1 MFSINKIKFSLLKYL
16 YQNKKIVVTEQDFI
30 SIWKSDIFTLEIKN
44 RKAIPKIIWAFWDSK
59 EMPELVKICI
69 NNWKELHPDFEIN
82 ILNNETIHTFL
93 PNFPKLKD
101 FNPVFKSDL
110 LRLSLLK
117 EYGGIY
123 LDASVFLNQ
132 RLDQY
137 ISFYIENN
145 LDLLVFSSE
154 GHPNEKKYPITE
166 NWFIISEKNN
176 LFIEKWL
183 FYVTEVF
190 LSNDFESYFK
200 NNETR
205 KMAYNSVNET
215 KRDYFFSY
223 MASQLVMR
231 EITNTTIGFLDSTKN
246 GFFYNYYF
254 KFNYEKIAKF
264 LLLQTKYSR
273 FPSIIK
279 LIAKNRAPI
288 ENMIKN
294 NCYRKNSMFGKYV
307 KINDNSIYPHI

>member
-16 YQNKKIVVTEQDFI
+16 YQNKKIIVTEQDFI
-30 SIWKSDIFTLEIKN
+30 SLWKSDIFTLEIKN

-294 NCYRKNSMFGKYV
+294 SCYRKNSMFGKYV
-307 KINDNSIYPHI
+307 KNK

>member
-1 MFSINKIKFSLLKYL
+1 MFSTNKIKFSLLKYL
-16 YQNKKIVVTEQDFI
+16 YQNKKIIVTEQDFI

-154 GHPNEKKYPITE
+154 GHPNDKKYPITE

-307 KINDNSIYPHI
+307 KNK

>member
-16 YQNKKIVVTEQDFI
+16 YQNKKIIVTEQDFI

-154 GHPNEKKYPITE
+154 GHPNDKKYPITE

-294 NCYRKNSMFGKYV
+294 SCYRKNSMFGKYV
-307 KINDNSIYPHI
+307 KNK

>member
-16 YQNKKIVVTEQDFI
+16 YQNKKIIVTEQDFI

-154 GHPNEKKYPITE
+154 GHPNDKKYPITE

-200 NNETR
+200 KNETR

-307 KINDNSIYPHI
+307 KNK

>member
-16 YQNKKIVVTEQDFI
+16 YQNKKITVPDHDSI
-30 SIWKSDIFTLEIKN
+30 SIWKSDVFTSEIKN
-44 RKAIPKIIWAFWDSK
+44 RKTVPKIIWAFWDSK

-117 EYGGIY
+117 EYGGVY

-132 RLDQY
+132 RLEQY

-154 GHPNEKKYPITE
+154 GHPNDKKYPITE

-176 LFIEKWL
+176 HFIEKWL

-200 NNETR
+200 DNETR
-205 KMAYNSVNET
+205 KIAYNSVNET

-231 EITNTTIGFLDSTKN
+231 EITNTSIGFLDSKKN
-246 GFFYNYYF
+246 GFYYNYFF
-254 KFNYEKIAKF
+254 KFNYEKIAKY
-264 LLLQTKYSR
+264 LLLETSYNS
-273 FPSIIK
+273 FPSVIK
-279 LIAKNRAPI
+279 MIAKNRAPI

-294 NCYRKNSMFGKYV
+294 NCYKKNSMFGKYL
-307 KINDNSIYPHI
+307 KNK

>member
-16 YQNKKIVVTEQDFI
+16 YQNKKIIVTEQDFI

-154 GHPNEKKYPITE
+154 GHPNDKKYPITE

-176 LFIEKWL
+176 LFIEKRL

-294 NCYRKNSMFGKYV
+294 SCYRKNSMFGKYV
-307 KINDNSIYPHI
+307 KNK

>member
-30 SIWKSDIFTLEIKN
+30 SIWKSEIFTLEIKN

-82 ILNNETIHTFL
+82 ILNNETIQAFL

-264 LLLQTKYSR
+264 LLLQTKFSR

-279 LIAKNRAPI
+279 LIAKNRIPI
-288 ENMIKN
+288 EKMIKN
-294 NCYRKNSMFGKYV
+294 KCYRKNSLFGKY
-307 KINDNSIYPHI
+307 INN

>member
-154 GHPNEKKYPITE
+154 GHPNDKKYPITE

-200 NNETR
+200 KNETR

-254 KFNYEKIAKF
+254 KFNYEKIAKY
-264 LLLQTKYSR
+264 LLLETSYNS
-273 FPSIIK
+273 FPSVIK
-279 LIAKNRAPI
+279 MIAKNRAPI

-294 NCYRKNSMFGKYV
+294 NCYKKNSMFGKYL
-307 KINDNSIYPHI
+307 KNK

>member
-154 GHPNEKKYPITE
+154 GHPNDKKYPITE

-307 KINDNSIYPHI
+307 KNK

>member
-16 YQNKKIVVTEQDFI
+16 YQNKKIIVTEQDFI

-154 GHPNEKKYPITE
+154 GHPNDKKYPITE

-307 KINDNSIYPHI
+307 KNK

>member
-16 YQNKKIVVTEQDFI
+16 YQNKKIIVTEQDFI

-154 GHPNEKKYPITE
+154 GHPNDKKYPITE
-166 NWFIISEKNN
+166 SWFIISEKTN

-307 KINDNSIYPHI
+307 KNK

>member
-16 YQNKKIVVTEQDFI
+16 YQNKKIIVTEQDFI

-82 ILNNETIHTFL
+82 ILNNETIQAFL

>member
-16 YQNKKIVVTEQDFI
+16 YQNKKIIVTEQDFI

-200 NNETR
+200 KNETR

-264 LLLQTKYSR
+264 LLLQTKFSR

-279 LIAKNRAPI
+279 LIAKNRTPI
-288 ENMIKN
+288 EEMIKN
-294 NCYRKNSMFGKYV
+294 KCYRKNSLFGKY
-307 KINDNSIYPHI
+307 INN

>member
-264 LLLQTKYSR
+264 LLLQTKFSR

>member
-1 MFSINKIKFSLLKYL
+1 MFSTNKIKFSLLKYL
-16 YQNKKIVVTEQDFI
+16 YQNKKIIVTEQDFI

-154 GHPNEKKYPITE
+154 GHPNDKKYPITE

-200 NNETR
+200 KNETR

-307 KINDNSIYPHI
+307 KNK

>member
-16 YQNKKIVVTEQDFI
+16 YQNKKIIVTEQDFI

-59 EMPELVKICI
+59 EMPEVVKICI

-154 GHPNEKKYPITE
+154 GHPNDKKYPITE
-166 NWFIISEKNN
+166 SWFIISEKTN

-183 FYVTEVF
+183 FYLTEVF

-200 NNETR
+200 DNKTR
-205 KMAYNSVNET
+205 KIAYNSVNET
-215 KRDYFFSY
+215 KRDYFYIY
-223 MASQLVMR
+223 MASQLAMR
-231 EITNTTIGFLDSTKN
+231 EITNTKIGFLDSTKN

-279 LIAKNRAPI
+279 LIAKNRIPI

-307 KINDNSIYPHI
+307 KNK

>member
-16 YQNKKIVVTEQDFI
+16 YQNKKIIVTEQDFI

-200 NNETR
+200 KNETR

-307 KINDNSIYPHI
+307 KNK

>member
-16 YQNKKIVVTEQDFI
+16 YQNKKIIVTEQDFI

-132 RLDQY
+132 RLDQH

-154 GHPNEKKYPITE
+154 GHPNDKKYPITE

-307 KINDNSIYPHI
+307 KNK

>member
-16 YQNKKIVVTEQDFI
+16 YQNKKIIVTEQDFI

-154 GHPNEKKYPITE
+154 GHPNDKKYPITE

>member
-16 YQNKKIVVTEQDFI
+16 YQNKKIIVTEQDFI

-82 ILNNETIHTFL
+82 ILNNETIHAFL

-200 NNETR
+200 KNETR

-264 LLLQTKYSR
+264 LLLQTKFSR

-307 KINDNSIYPHI
+307 KNK

>member
-16 YQNKKIVVTEQDFI
+16 YQNKKIIVTEQDFI

-154 GHPNEKKYPITE
+154 GHPNDKKYPITE

-183 FYVTEVF
+183 FYLTEVF

-200 NNETR
+200 DNKTR
-205 KMAYNSVNET
+205 KIAYNSVNET
-215 KRDYFFSY
+215 KRDYFYIY
-223 MASQLVMR
+223 MASQLAMR
-231 EITNTTIGFLDSTKN
+231 EITNTKIGFLDSTKN

-307 KINDNSIYPHI
+307 KNK

>member
-16 YQNKKIVVTEQDFI
+16 YQNKKIIVTEQDFI

-294 NCYRKNSMFGKYV
+294 SCYRKNSMFGKYV
-307 KINDNSIYPHI
+307 KNK

>member
-16 YQNKKIVVTEQDFI
+16 YQNKKIIVTEQDFI

-154 GHPNEKKYPITE
+154 GHPNDKKYPITE

-231 EITNTTIGFLDSTKN
+231 EITNTALGFLDSTKN

-264 LLLQTKYSR
+264 LLLQTKFSR

-279 LIAKNRAPI
+279 LIAKNRTPI
-288 ENMIKN
+288 EEMIKN
-294 NCYRKNSMFGKYV
+294 KCYRKNSLFGKY
-307 KINDNSIYPHI
+307 INN

>member
-16 YQNKKIVVTEQDFI
+16 YQNKKIIVTEQDFI

-59 EMPELVKICI
+59 EMPEVVKICI

-82 ILNNETIHTFL
+82 ILNSETIHTFL
-93 PNFPKLKD
+93 PNFPRLKKN
-101 FNPVFKSDL
+101 FNPVFTCDL

-154 GHPNEKKYPITE
+154 GHPNDKKYPITE
-166 NWFIISEKNN
+166 SWFIISEKTN

-183 FYVTEVF
+183 FYLTEVF

-200 NNETR
+200 DNKTR
-205 KMAYNSVNET
+205 KIAYNSVNET
-215 KRDYFFSY
+215 KRDYFYIY
-223 MASQLVMR
+223 MASQLAMR
-231 EITNTTIGFLDSTKN
+231 EITNTKIGFLDSKKN

-264 LLLQTKYSR
+264 LLLQTKYTG

-307 KINDNSIYPHI
+307 KNK

>member
-16 YQNKKIVVTEQDFI
+16 YQNKKIIVTEQDFI

-154 GHPNEKKYPITE
+154 GHPNDKKYPITE

-264 LLLQTKYSR
+264 LLLQTKFSR

-279 LIAKNRAPI
+279 LIAKNRTPI
-288 ENMIKN
+288 EEMIKN
-294 NCYRKNSMFGKYV
+294 KCYRKNSLFGKY
-307 KINDNSIYPHI
+307 INN

>member
-16 YQNKKIVVTEQDFI
+16 YQNKKIIVTEQDFI

-154 GHPNEKKYPITE
+154 GHPNDKKYPITE

-264 LLLQTKYSR
+264 LLLQTKFSR

-307 KINDNSIYPHI
+307 KNK

>member
-16 YQNKKIVVTEQDFI
+16 YQNKKIIVTEQDFI

-59 EMPELVKICI
+59 EMPEVVKICI

-132 RLDQY
+132 RLDQH

-154 GHPNEKKYPITE
+154 GHPNDKKYPITE

-307 KINDNSIYPHI
+307 KNK

>member
-16 YQNKKIVVTEQDFI
+16 YQNKKIIVTEQDFI

-59 EMPELVKICI
+59 EMPEVVKICI

-154 GHPNEKKYPITE
+154 GHPNDKKYPITE
-166 NWFIISEKNN
+166 SWFIISEKTN

-183 FYVTEVF
+183 FYLTEVF

-307 KINDNSIYPHI
+307 KNK

>member
-16 YQNKKIVVTEQDFI
+16 YQNKKIIVTEQDFI

-44 RKAIPKIIWAFWDSK
+44 RKAIPKIIWAFCDSK
-59 EMPELVKICI
+59 EMPEVVKICI

-154 GHPNEKKYPITE
+154 GHPNDKKYPITE
-166 NWFIISEKNN
+166 SWFIISEKTN

-183 FYVTEVF
+183 FYLTEVF

-200 NNETR
+200 DNKTR
-205 KMAYNSVNET
+205 KIAYNSVNET
-215 KRDYFFSY
+215 KRDYFYIY
-223 MASQLVMR
+223 MASQLAMR
-231 EITNTTIGFLDSTKN
+231 EITNTKIGFLDSTKN

-307 KINDNSIYPHI
+307 KNK

>member
-16 YQNKKIVVTEQDFI
+16 YQNKKIIVTEQDFI

-59 EMPELVKICI
+59 EMPEVVKICI

-154 GHPNEKKYPITE
+154 GHPNDKKYPITE

-183 FYVTEVF
+183 FYLTEVF

-200 NNETR
+200 DNKTR
-205 KMAYNSVNET
+205 KIAYNSVNET
-215 KRDYFFSY
+215 KRDYFYIY
-223 MASQLVMR
+223 MASQLAMR
-231 EITNTTIGFLDSTKN
+231 EITNTKIGFLDSTKN

-307 KINDNSIYPHI
+307 KNK

>member
-16 YQNKKIVVTEQDFI
+16 YQNKKIIVTEQDFI

-44 RKAIPKIIWAFWDSK
+44 RKAIPKIIWSFWDSK
-59 EMPELVKICI
+59 EMPEVVKICI

-154 GHPNEKKYPITE
+154 GHPNDKKYPITE

-205 KMAYNSVNET
+205 KLAYNSVNET

-294 NCYRKNSMFGKYV
+294 SCYRKNSMFGKYV
-307 KINDNSIYPHI
+307 KNK

>member
-16 YQNKKIVVTEQDFI
+16 YQNKKIIVTEQDFI

-59 EMPELVKICI
+59 EMPEVVKICI

-154 GHPNEKKYPITE
+154 GHPNDKKYPITE
-166 NWFIISEKNN
+166 SWFIISEKTN

-183 FYVTEVF
+183 FYLTEVF

-200 NNETR
+200 DNKTR
-205 KMAYNSVNET
+205 KIAYNSVNET
-215 KRDYFFSY
+215 KRDYFYIY
-223 MASQLVMR
+223 MASQLAMR
-231 EITNTTIGFLDSTKN
+231 EITNTKIGFLDSTKN

-307 KINDNSIYPHI
+307 KNK

>member
-16 YQNKKIVVTEQDFI
+16 YQNKKIIVTEQDFI

-154 GHPNEKKYPITE
+154 GHPNDKKYPITE
-166 NWFIISEKNN
+166 SWFIISEKTN

-183 FYVTEVF
+183 FYLTEVF

-200 NNETR
+200 DNKTR
-205 KMAYNSVNET
+205 KIAYNSVNET
-215 KRDYFFSY
+215 KRDYFYIY
-223 MASQLVMR
+223 MASQLAMR
-231 EITNTTIGFLDSTKN
+231 EITNTKIGFLDSTKN

-307 KINDNSIYPHI
+307 KNK

>member
-16 YQNKKIVVTEQDFI
+16 YQNKKIIVTEQDFI

-44 RKAIPKIIWAFWDSK
+44 RKAIPKIIWSFWDSK
-59 EMPELVKICI
+59 EMPEVVKICI

-154 GHPNEKKYPITE
+154 GHPNDKKYPITE

-307 KINDNSIYPHI
+307 KNK

>member
-1 MFSINKIKFSLLKYL
+1 MFSTNKIKFSLLKYL
-16 YQNKKIVVTEQDFI
+16 YQNKKIIVTEQDFI

-44 RKAIPKIIWAFWDSK
+44 RKAIPKIIWSFWDSK
-59 EMPELVKICI
+59 EMPEVVKICI

-154 GHPNEKKYPITE
+154 GHPNDKKYPITE

-231 EITNTTIGFLDSTKN
+231 EITNTKIGFLDSTKN

-294 NCYRKNSMFGKYV
+294 SCYRKNSMFGKYV
-307 KINDNSIYPHI
+307 KNK

>member
-30 SIWKSDIFTLEIKN
+30 SIWKSEIFTLEIKN

-176 LFIEKWL
+176 FFIEKWL

-231 EITNTTIGFLDSTKN
+231 EITNTAIGFLDSTKN

-307 KINDNSIYPHI
+307 KNK

>member
-16 YQNKKIVVTEQDFI
+16 YQNKKIIVTEQDFI

-154 GHPNEKKYPITE
+154 GHPNDKKYPITE

-200 NNETR
+200 KNETR

-264 LLLQTKYSR
+264 LLLQTKFSR

-279 LIAKNRAPI
+279 LIAKNRTPI
-288 ENMIKN
+288 EEMIKN
-294 NCYRKNSMFGKYV
+294 KCYRKNSLFGKY
-307 KINDNSIYPHI
+307 INN